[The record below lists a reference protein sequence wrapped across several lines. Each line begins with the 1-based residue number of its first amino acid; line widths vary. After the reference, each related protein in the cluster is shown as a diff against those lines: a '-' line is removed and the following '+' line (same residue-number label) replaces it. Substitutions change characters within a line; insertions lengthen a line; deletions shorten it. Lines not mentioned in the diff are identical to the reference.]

1 MPLKNAQYNAL
12 MRVYNE
18 RQLRHAAELEN
29 LKNDVYA
36 RVPRYKELKDAVAE
50 NASARARAR
59 ILGNDAQ
66 YELLE
71 QENTRLKNELQRVM
85 AANGLS
91 EESFSVRYT
100 CPDCRDT
107 GFVNGEKCHCFVQAA
122 VELLY
127 DQSNIREI
135 LKRENFSVLSMEYY
149 EKTNANGG
157 KTQYDYMAE
166 QIAACCDF
174 VKNFDRRAENILFY
188 GPTGTGKTFL
198 SNCIAKALLDTCH
211 SVVYFSAIDLL
222 DLFSRTG
229 FSYDEEDQDQQDQY
243 ILESDLLI
251 IDDLGTERVNR
262 FTLEKLF
269 YTINERLARQKSTII
284 STNLTPGALRDEYTE
299 RIASRI
305 LSNYELIQLA
315 GEDIR
320 IKKRFGREK

>member
-127 DQSNIREI
+127 DMS
-135 LKRENFSVLSMEYY
+135 
-149 EKTNANGG
+149 
-157 KTQYDYMAE
+157 
-166 QIAACCDF
+166 
-174 VKNFDRRAENILFY
+174 
-188 GPTGTGKTFL
+188 
-198 SNCIAKALLDTCH
+198 
-211 SVVYFSAIDLL
+211 
-222 DLFSRTG
+222 
-229 FSYDEEDQDQQDQY
+229 
-243 ILESDLLI
+243 LI
-251 IDDLGTERVNR
+251 HI
-262 FTLEKLF
+262 
-269 YTINERLARQKSTII
+269 
-284 STNLTPGALRDEYTE
+284 
-299 RIASRI
+299 
-305 LSNYELIQLA
+305 
-315 GEDIR
+315 
-320 IKKRFGREK
+320 

>member
-1 MPLKNAQYNAL
+1 MPLKNTQYNAL

-18 RQLRHAAELEN
+18 RQHRLSRELEA
-29 LKNDVYA
+29 LKADVYA
-36 RVPRYKELKDAVAE
+36 RVPRYKELKDAIAG
-50 NASARARAR
+50 NAAARARAR
-59 ILGNDAQ
+59 IMRNDAL
-66 YELLE
+66 YAELE
-71 QENTRLKNELQRVM
+71 QENLLLKNELASVM

-91 EESFSVRYT
+91 EDSFELHYT
-100 CPDCRDT
+100 CPDCKDT
-107 GFVNGEKCHCFVQAA
+107 GFINGEKCHCFVQAA

-135 LKRENFSVLSMEYY
+135 LKRENFSSLSMEYY
-149 EKTNANGG
+149 EKSSANGT

-166 QIAACCDF
+166 KISQCCDF

-222 DLFSRTG
+222 ELFSRTG

-262 FTLEKLF
+262 FTIEKLF

-315 GEDIR
+315 GDDIR
-320 IKKRFGREK
+320 IKKRFG